1 MKTEKL
7 SFENKTRYIFWE
19 TETEFLTVVKVN
31 RGRSVSKV
39 AGRIEFNLQ
48 QGQELFFSRPASS
61 STQPRI
67 QRVPRARF

>member
-19 TETEFLTVVKVN
+19 TVVKVN